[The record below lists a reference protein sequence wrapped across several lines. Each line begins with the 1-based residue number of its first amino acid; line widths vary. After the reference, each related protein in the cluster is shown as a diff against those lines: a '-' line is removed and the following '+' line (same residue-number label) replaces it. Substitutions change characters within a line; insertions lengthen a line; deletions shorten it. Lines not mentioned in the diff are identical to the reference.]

1 MLINFK
7 VIHMEDTQQRIN
19 RIIGQL
25 KGISRMLAEKRDC
38 SDVLQQ
44 VSAIKKAIDGLSK
57 EIVVT
62 NMCQFLPEKDVS
74 RVERMIE
81 RAINL

>member
-1 MLINFK
+1 MDTK
-7 VIHMEDTQQRIN
+7 GATETQQRIN

-25 KGISRMLAEKRDC
+25 KGISRMVDEKRDC
-38 SDVLQQ
+38 SEVLQQ

-57 EIVVT
+57 EIVVS
-62 NMCQFLPEKDVS
+62 NMCQFLPEKDID
-74 RVERMIE
+74 RVEKMIE